1 LAEGEAL
8 LKGRFGDAHTSPPSL
23 TSSNAKTWR

>member
-1 LAEGEAL
+1 L

-23 TSSNAKTWR
+23 TSSNAKTSR